1 MASSG
6 GQTTAAAYDTNA
18 EDRHRDM
25 TAPTTTTTTT
35 TATRRLMALYAHP
48 DDEGL
53 CSGSLIRY
61 AQQGAAVQL
70 VCATRGELG
79 EISDPALATKETLPQ
94 VREQE
99 LRTAAQI
106 MGVEPPIFLD
116 YFDSGMAG
124 WETNNDPNAYIQQ
137 PDNVVVPR
145 IAALLREFR
154 PQAVVTFD
162 PTGGYGH
169 PDHLAIHRQ
178 THAAVELAADA
189 SADVAGEPWQ
199 VSAIWYGVFPRSF
212 FDAMRARYVELGL
225 DTAELDA
232 FEETGVGFPDA
243 EVARVI
249 DVSAQVEQKF
259 TAIYSHATQFGGDDF
274 FSRAG
279 EDFIRKGM
287 SLEHFALG
295 YTAPG
300 VTLPADELL

>member
-1 MASSG
+1 MCGIVRGTNRA
-6 GQTTAAAYDTNA
+6 THDTYTPG
-18 EDRHRDM
+18 RGHYRDM
-25 TAPTTTTTTT
+25 TATT

-48 DDEGL
+48 DDESL
-53 CSGSLIRY
+53 CSGTLIRY

-99 LRTAAQI
+99 LRTAAET
-106 MGVEPPIFLD
+106 MGIAPPIFLD
-116 YFDSGMAG
+116 YRDSGMAG
-124 WETNNDPNAYIQQ
+124 WESNDDPASYIQQ
-137 PDNVVVPR
+137 PDSVVVPR

-154 PQAVVTFD
+154 PQGIVTFD

-178 THAAVELAADA
+178 AHAAVEMAADTA
-189 SADVAGEPWQ
+189 AEIAGEPWQ

-212 FDAMRARYVELGL
+212 FDALRARFAEIGVE
-225 DTAELDA
+225 APELDVL
-232 FEETGVGFPDA
+232 EESGVGYPDA
-243 EVARVI
+243 DVARII
-249 DVSAQVEQKF
+249 DVSAQMDQKF
-259 TAIYSHATQFGGDDF
+259 AAVYAHRTQFGGDDF

-279 EDFIRKGM
+279 EDFLRKGM
-287 SLEHFALG
+287 SQEHFALG

-300 VTLPADELL
+300 AILPPDELI